1 MENKYCW
8 NLKDIYESNKELE
21 NDFIKVEEL
30 LEKLQTLKGNLGK
43 SSNNL
48 FECYDLLEKITML
61 ISKIDA
67 FATLQFHQDMA
78 KEESV
83 KLYKRVENLVDV
95 YNSKT
100 SYIEPEINDI
110 SNDTLYSFLDE
121 NENLKKYERT
131 IKKMIKNKPHILNND
146 IEQVLSNY
154 SSVLGSFNNIYTLL
168 CDVDFKFGYITLEDG
183 TKKDLTHG
191 SYISFMTDKNRNIR
205 KEAFSKLHE
214 K

>member
-67 FATLQFHQDMA
+67 FATLKFHQDMA

-95 YNSKT
+95 YNSNT
-100 SYIEPEINDI
+100 RI
-110 SNDTLYSFLDE
+110 SN
-121 NENLKKYERT
+121 N
-131 IKKMIKNKPHILNND
+131 H
-146 IEQVLSNY
+146 
-154 SSVLGSFNNIYTLL
+154 
-168 CDVDFKFGYITLEDG
+168 
-183 TKKDLTHG
+183 
-191 SYISFMTDKNRNIR
+191 
-205 KEAFSKLHE
+205 
-214 K
+214 

>member
-48 FECYDLLEKITML
+48 FKCYDLLEKITML

-168 CDVDFKFGYITLEDG
+168 CDVDFKFGRW
-183 TKKDLTHG
+183 
-191 SYISFMTDKNRNIR
+191 N
-205 KEAFSKLHE
+205 KERFNSWFIY
-214 K
+214 